1 MDWLVAKLLH
11 HSDALNQINSALIRT
26 ELSTCFAT
34 KCCQIRNYANYRAK
48 CANVCIHEAHTEVLG
63 SNSHI
68 TKERA
73 SPALSQKSC
82 EQSLPFQLYNLSH
95 LSELLNN
102 PPISYLSV
110 GSGLFTTSAYV
121 YVTTVHKHI
130 LNTNNNNNNH
140 SNNSLLNS
148 LPAPNT

>member
-1 MDWLVAKLLH
+1 MSV
-11 HSDALNQINSALIRT
+11 
-26 ELSTCFAT
+26 FT
-34 KCCQIRNYANYRAK
+34 K
-48 CANVCIHEAHTEVLG
+48 VVG
-63 SNSHI
+63 SNSRI

-73 SPALSQKSC
+73 SPALSQKLC
-82 EQSLPFQLYNLSH
+82 EQRLPFQLYNLSH

-110 GSGLFTTSAYV
+110 GSGLFTTSVYV

-130 LNTNNNNNNH
+130 LNINININNNNNH

-148 LPAPNT
+148 LPALNT